1 MLGLGLLGLGPREM
15 IIVIGVFVLFFGAKK
30 IPRLARTIGDSIRY
44 IKNSFLD
51 EKK

>member
-15 IIVIGVFVLFFGAKK
+15 IIVVGVLVLFFGAKK
-30 IPRLARTIGDSIRY
+30 IPQLARIIGESIGY
-44 IKNSFLD
+44 IRNSFLD